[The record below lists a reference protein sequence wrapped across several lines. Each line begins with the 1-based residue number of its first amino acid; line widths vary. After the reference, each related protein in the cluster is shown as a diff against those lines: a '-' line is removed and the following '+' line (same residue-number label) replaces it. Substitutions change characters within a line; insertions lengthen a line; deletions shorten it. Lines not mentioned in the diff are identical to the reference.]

1 MLKTMK
7 MKKSISGTILLLL
20 GANAVMFAQDPLA
33 GFTIQRD
40 LAKIEAS
47 LSTAGK
53 ALLASEKRDYDRL
66 KTKSYMFG
74 PNRCMNYPLSSLA
87 SLIAEDMSPTLIK
100 KNNESNL
107 AKLPTLKREFEAK
120 GIRWNPAW
128 LIDLR
133 TIDWGKILMGASG
146 CTLNTSILSPVKDQG
161 ACGSCWSFA
170 AGAVY
175 EHGYK
180 LTFGGVKDIS
190 EQDILSCGI
199 NCSSDNAGSC
209 SGGWEFRA
217 LDYMLCTGVA
227 SEAVYPYTNAGSTTE
242 AACLSKAKS
251 SSLAGWIRIGE
262 SYPSDDIVK
271 CAIATY
277 GAVTTA
283 VYARGWSG
291 YGGGVMDAYP
301 NGSPEL
307 VSSTGATINHAVT
320 IVGWCDAKG
329 AWIVKNSWGADW
341 GPHRGYCYVKY
352 GHYNINNRVY
362 AALPNP

>member
-1 MLKTMK
+1 
-7 MKKSISGTILLLL
+7 MKKSMSGTILLLL

-87 SLIAEDMSPTLIK
+87 SLMAEDMSPTLIK

-190 EQDILSCGI
+190 EQDILSCGL